1 MFSITCPW
9 CHGHGLLFLKV
20 FLKQL
25 EYFLH
30 NSKIITIFVSTK
42 QQDMKLTKA
51 NIESLIGKKATVIM
65 KRTFIIKGGGQYVQ
79 QCAENG
85 DAVEYIV
92 KDTDYTAKSGVDG
105 SNLYTH
111 QIWASSLERLEEMV
125 KEWIDKEIELVE
137 TQNFE

>member
-1 MFSITCPW
+1 
-9 CHGHGLLFLKV
+9 
-20 FLKQL
+20 
-25 EYFLH
+25 
-30 NSKIITIFVSTK
+30 
-42 QQDMKLTKA
+42 
-51 NIESLIGKKATVIM
+51 M
-65 KRTFIIKGGGQYVQ
+65 KRTFIIKGGGHYVQ

-92 KDTDYTAKSGVDG
+92 KDTDYAAKSGVDG

-125 KEWIDKEIELVE
+125 KEWTDKEIELVE